1 MVSYEERNRAEQWIG
16 ELEALAGSSLAASE
30 ATIDARLAAFSAIA
44 SARAQ
49 LILAESID
57 QAVRNLRD
65 DVVPQIQAMFG
76 GR

>member
-1 MVSYEERNRAEQWIG
+1 MAVG
-16 ELEALAGSSLAASE
+16 EAS
-30 ATIDARLAAFSAIA
+30 IDARIAAFSAIT

-49 LILAESID
+49 LILADAID

-65 DVVPQIQAMFG
+65 DVVPQIQSMFG